1 MSDKFQISIQDNDLK
16 KVTLLV
22 SKEMKIREVKDL
34 YYKKTEKTQDNKK
47 FMLFYNVK
55 KLDDDKTLGFY
66 KVKKNATLKYL
77 SVEQNIIAAKN
88 FFFK

>member
-66 KVKKNATLKYL
+66 KVKRNATLKYL

>member
-1 MSDKFQISIQDNDLK
+1 MSEKFQISIQDNDLK

-22 SKEMKIREVKDL
+22 TKEMKIREVKDL
-34 YYKKTEKTQDNKK
+34 YYKKTEKKQDNTK

-55 KLDDDKTLGFY
+55 KLDDDKTLAEY

-77 SVEQNIIAAKN
+77 SVEQNIIAAKI
-88 FFFK
+88 FFF

>member
-34 YYKKTEKTQDNKK
+34 YYKKTEKAQDNKK

>member
-1 MSDKFQISIQDNDLK
+1 MSEKFQISIQDNDLK

-34 YYKKTEKTQDNKK
+34 YYKKTEKTQDNTK

-55 KLDDDKTLGFY
+55 KLDDNKTLGDY

-77 SVEQNIIAAKN
+77 SVEQNIIAAKI
-88 FFFK
+88 FFF